1 MIYYVGAYRT
11 KNIEER
17 KPQGSAA
24 EDAKIAYIISV
35 IKSLGKEV
43 RVVSVLA
50 SLKCGFHGRKVCKV
64 DELETQVFLEAYD
77 ETRPGLSKIGVLQRL
92 MALFFYLLVNVKHTD
107 TVLVYNTQLFSI
119 PVRLAKWFKHFK
131 MVLEVEE
138 IFYMDE
144 RNPADVKRKPLEDA
158 LIHAADA
165 YVTASVLLA
174 QYVAH
179 HKPYAV
185 VYGGYTIPPQ
195 YAERL
200 DDNTVHVV
208 YAGGIDSLR
217 RVDRAVK
224 AFAFLPEQ
232 YRFHILGFGAA
243 ADIEKLNKDISEI
256 NAITGIKKVEYVG
269 CLSGKEY
276 DEFLQRCHIGLNM
289 QAIGASIETAAFPS
303 KISSYMSRGLD
314 VVSGSLESIL
324 HSPLAEGITFYQDD
338 SVQSIARAI
347 LMCKRHTREEQ
358 IKLIEKVEKEF
369 IEEFRKIVL

>member
-17 KPQGSAA
+17 EPQGSAA
-24 EDAKIAYIISV
+24 EDTKIAYIVSV

-43 RVVSVLA
+43 KVVSVLA
-50 SLKCGFHGRKVCKV
+50 SLKRGFHSRKVCKV

-77 ETRPGLSKIGVLQRL
+77 EIKRGLSKIGVLQRL
-92 MALFFYLLVNVKHTD
+92 TALLFYLLFNAKHTD
-107 TVLVYNTQLFSI
+107 TVLVYNTQLYSV

-144 RNPADVKRKPLEDA
+144 RNPADIKRKTIEEA
-158 LIHAADA
+158 LIQAADS
-165 YVTASVLLA
+165 YVTASALLA
-174 QYVAH
+174 HRVAGN
-179 HKPYAV
+179 KPYAV

-200 DDNTVHVV
+200 EDSKVHVV

-224 AFAFLPEQ
+224 AFALLPEQ
-232 YRFHILGFGAA
+232 YRFHILGFGATE
-243 ADIEKLNKDISEI
+243 DIEKLNKDINEI
-256 NAITGIKKVEYVG
+256 NAASGIKKVEYAG

-276 DEFLQRCHIGLNM
+276 DEYLQKCHIGLNM
-289 QAIGASIETAAFPS
+289 QSIGASIETVAFPS

-324 HSPLAEGITFYQDD
+324 HSPLAEGITLYQDN
-338 SVQSIARAI
+338 SEQSIARAI
-347 LMCKRHTREEQ
+347 LTCKRHTREEQ
-358 IKLIEKVEKEF
+358 IELIKKAEREFVEK
-369 IEEFRKIVL
+369 FRKIV